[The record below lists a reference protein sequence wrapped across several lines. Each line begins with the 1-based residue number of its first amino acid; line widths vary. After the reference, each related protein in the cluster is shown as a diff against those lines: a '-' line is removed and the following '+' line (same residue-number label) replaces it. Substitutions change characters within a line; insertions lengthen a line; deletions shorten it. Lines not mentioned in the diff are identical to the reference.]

1 MSITNRITG
10 DQKIS
15 GFVNIYN
22 QNNENIENALK
33 EYKDDYKK
41 LDSEIKGKLDNELK
55 RIKNNLTSDVVNL
68 NQNINKFEEKIEKIT
83 DGFQSEVDNQIKSV
97 IEIFRNEYKNDID
110 NIKEDVQSNI
120 DEKIINSKNEVF
132 SSVDEKLDILKKSI
146 TSLETKYD
154 DDTKKISI
162 NIKELQNKIETSEKT
177 SEKTQ
182 KDITQHYKD
191 IEKIKNDITN
201 LNELFN
207 FKLDVNKKLDEIE
220 SKIID
225 LDAHVSL
232 HVSNYMNSE
241 NTKKFINDS
250 VNDSVN
256 HLIDTDDFKDNLK
269 NEITNEI
276 QELKNEDIKQI
287 NDSLKNTN
295 IILKYCCDCLDI
307 LKQKMEISNDE
318 WPEIPNEII

>member
-41 LDSEIKGKLDNELK
+41 LDSEIKGKFDNELK

-68 NQNINKFEEKIEKIT
+68 NQNINKFEEKIEKISE
-83 DGFQSEVDNQIKSV
+83 GFQSKVEDKINSVVDD
-97 IEIFRNEYKNDID
+97 FRKDYKNDID

-182 KDITQHYKD
+182 KDVTQHYKD

-256 HLIDTDDFKDNLK
+256 HLIDADDFKDNLK

>member
-1 MSITNRITG
+1 M
-10 DQKIS
+10 
-15 GFVNIYN
+15 
-22 QNNENIENALK
+22 
-33 EYKDDYKK
+33 
-41 LDSEIKGKLDNELK
+41 
-55 RIKNNLTSDVVNL
+55 
-68 NQNINKFEEKIEKIT
+68 
-83 DGFQSEVDNQIKSV
+83 
-97 IEIFRNEYKNDID
+97 
-110 NIKEDVQSNI
+110 
-120 DEKIINSKNEVF
+120 
-132 SSVDEKLDILKKSI
+132 
-146 TSLETKYD
+146 
-154 DDTKKISI
+154 
-162 NIKELQNKIETSEKT
+162 
-177 SEKTQ
+177 
-182 KDITQHYKD
+182 
-191 IEKIKNDITN
+191 
-201 LNELFN
+201 
-207 FKLDVNKKLDEIE
+207 
-220 SKIID
+220 
-225 LDAHVSL
+225 DAHVSL

>member
-41 LDSEIKGKLDNELK
+41 LDSEIKGKFDNELK
-55 RIKNNLTSDVVNL
+55 RIKNNLTSDIVNL
-68 NQNINKFEEKIEKIT
+68 NQNINKFEEKIEKISE
-83 DGFQSEVDNQIKSV
+83 GFQSEVDNQIKSV

-154 DDTKKISI
+154 DDTKKIS
-162 NIKELQNKIETSEKT
+162 KLQNKIETSEKT